1 MIVLAACE
9 LKQQRSHDTSRQLTS
24 RRSEQTL
31 RICVRQAVKPHATTK
46 SDLMDINTRPGRES
60 LLFSDVLPAGI
71 MRARE
76 DSMKEGLNTAQ

>member
-1 MIVLAACE
+1 M
-9 LKQQRSHDTSRQLTS
+9 TSRQLTS

-31 RICVRQAVKPHATTK
+31 RICVRRAVKPHATTK